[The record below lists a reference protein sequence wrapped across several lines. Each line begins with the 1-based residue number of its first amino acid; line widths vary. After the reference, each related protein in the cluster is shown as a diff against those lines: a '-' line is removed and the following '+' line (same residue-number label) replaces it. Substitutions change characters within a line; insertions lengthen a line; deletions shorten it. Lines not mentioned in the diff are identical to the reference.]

1 MAVSEANI
9 PTYYTIDSETTVDSG
24 WTVKEFLA
32 PDQGIIKRVKAGTIE
47 DNSIFDLAITTTN
60 VYSSKSI
67 VLKYSNVDTS
77 VLSLDSKENI
87 YYKLQQTQESSNLNQ
102 GEVIG
107 TTSSGKSI
115 YLKYYEKL
123 REFYRTYSDFTP
135 QDHDESYSI
144 IKELIYQQRKIAS
157 SSRNSGNFSAYE
169 ESREYS
175 TLLERIADQHK
186 TAINKTFIAS
196 ENSST
201 TKTLLP
207 IYIWTKVHSG
217 TKKVWYQLDI
227 ENTNSATISSV
238 EGTSSKYRTIPENPI
253 VDLRSEILNSGEGVH
268 EVSLGTLA
276 RIDLTS
282 RLDNETKT
290 FVLEETIYGDVVM
303 LSLNGQLLAM
313 GSDFTFDKDT
323 NSVSLIEAPETTDVV
338 ILHYINQPIYNI

>member
-32 PDQGIIKRVKAGTIE
+32 PEQGIIKRVRAGVME
-47 DNSIFDLAITTTN
+47 DDSVFDFAITTSSP
-60 VYSSKSI
+60 YSPKTVVLRYSKI
-67 VLKYSNVDTS
+67 DTS
-77 VLSLDSKENI
+77 TLSLDSKENI
-87 YYKLQQTQESSNLNQ
+87 YYKLERPQESTTVIED
-102 GEVIG
+102 EVIG
-107 TTSSGKSI
+107 TTSSGKQI
-115 YLKYYEKL
+115 YLKYYSKL
-123 REFYRTYSDFTP
+123 REFYKAYTNFTP
-135 QDHDESYSI
+135 QDHDEAYTI
-144 IKELIYQQRKIAS
+144 IKELIYEQRRIAS
-157 SSRNSGNFSAYE
+157 ISKSKGNFSAYRK
-169 ESREYS
+169 SREYS
-175 TLLERIADQHK
+175 TLLEKIANQHK
-186 TAINKTFIAS
+186 RAINKTYIAS
-196 ENSST
+196 ESTST

-238 EGTSSKYRTIPENPI
+238 EGTSSKYRVIPENPI
-253 VDLRSEILNSGEGVH
+253 IDLRTELLNSGEGVH

-313 GSDFTFDKDT
+313 GSDFTFDKNT